1 MILLSEKLMPCCH
14 QMMIGNM
21 RGLILL
27 IACSLYVT
35 SYSQEKIYGDFY
47 LFQPKK
53 EVKKTFKKNKDKYQ
67 NINFGGQEFWMINK
81 LLISSFIYQSDKL
94 TTVRLFSKTI
104 GTSHDLQTQNI
115 KDLDA
120 YFLEN
125 GFEEL
130 YRQTHWDTPVFFD
143 NAQFGVA
150 YKNPNGNTVINLSM
164 RSEAQLN
171 GTVTLGSTGEFKN
184 NHTYID
190 IIPYSL
196 YEREMNKRK
205 QNKQIDN
212 SDF

>member
-1 MILLSEKLMPCCH
+1 MKKLSIIIC
-14 QMMIGNM
+14 
-21 RGLILL
+21 LI
-27 IACSLYVT
+27 
-35 SYSQEKIYGDFY
+35 SYMSFSQEKIYGDFY
-47 LFQPKK
+47 LFQAKK
-53 EVKKTFKKNKDKYQ
+53 EVKQIFKKNKDKYQ

-81 LLISSFIYQSDKL
+81 LAISSFIYQSDKL

-125 GFEEL
+125 GFQEL
-130 YRQTHWDTPVFFD
+130 FRQTHWDTPVFFD
-143 NAQFGVA
+143 NAQFGTV

-205 QNKQIDN
+205 QNRQIDN

>member
-1 MILLSEKLMPCCH
+1 MK
-14 QMMIGNM
+14 
-21 RGLILL
+21 GLILL
-27 IACSLYVT
+27 IACSLYIT

-53 EVKKTFKKNKDKYQ
+53 EVKKIFKNNKGKYQ
-67 NINFGGQEFWMINK
+67 NIKFGGQEFWMINK
-81 LLISSFIYQSDKL
+81 LLISSFIYQNDKL

-115 KDLDA
+115 KDLDT

-130 YRQTHWDTPVFFD
+130 FRQTHWDTPVFFD
-143 NAQFGVA
+143 NTQFGVV
-150 YKNPNGNTVINLSM
+150 YKNPNGNTIINLSM
-164 RSEAQLN
+164 RTEGVLQNS
-171 GTVTLGSTGEFKN
+171 GIFKN

-205 QNKQIDN
+205 QNRQIDN

>member
-1 MILLSEKLMPCCH
+1 
-14 QMMIGNM
+14 MMTGNM

-47 LFQPKK
+47 LFQTKK
-53 EVKKTFKKNKDKYQ
+53 EVKKIFKNNKGKYQ
-67 NINFGGQEFWMINK
+67 NIKFGGQEFWMINK
-81 LLISSFIYQSDKL
+81 LLISSFIYQNDKL
-94 TTVRLFSKTI
+94 TKVRLFSKTI

-125 GFEEL
+125 GFVEL
-130 YRQTHWDTPVFFD
+130 FRQTHWDTPVFFD
-143 NAQFGVA
+143 NAQFGVV

-171 GTVTLGSTGEFKN
+171 GTVTLGSTGEFIN

>member
-1 MILLSEKLMPCCH
+1 
-14 QMMIGNM
+14 M

-47 LFQPKK
+47 LFQTKK
-53 EVKKTFKKNKDKYQ
+53 EVKKIFKNNKGKYQ
-67 NINFGGQEFWMINK
+67 NIKFGGQEFWMINK
-81 LLISSFIYQSDKL
+81 LLISSFIYQNDKL
-94 TTVRLFSKTI
+94 TKVRLFSKTI

-125 GFEEL
+125 GFVEL
-130 YRQTHWDTPVFFD
+130 FRQTHWDTPVFFD
-143 NAQFGVA
+143 NAQFGVV

-171 GTVTLGSTGEFKN
+171 GTVTLGSTGEFIN

>member
-1 MILLSEKLMPCCH
+1 
-14 QMMIGNM
+14 M
-21 RGLILL
+21 RGLVLL
-27 IACSLYVT
+27 IACCLNIA

-47 LFQPKK
+47 LFQTKK
-53 EVKKTFKKNKDKYQ
+53 EVKKTFKNNKGKYQ
-67 NINFGGQEFWMINK
+67 NIKFGGQEFWMINK
-81 LLISSFIYQSDKL
+81 PLISSFIYQSDKL
-94 TTVRLFSKTI
+94 TTIRLFSKTI
-104 GTSHDLQTQNI
+104 GTSQDLQTQNI

-125 GFEEL
+125 GFVEL
-130 YRQTHWDTPVFFD
+130 FRQTHWDTPVFFD
-143 NAQFGVA
+143 NAQFGVV

-164 RSEAQLN
+164 RTEGVLQNS
-171 GTVTLGSTGEFKN
+171 GIFKN

-205 QNKQIDN
+205 QNRQIDN

>member
-67 NINFGGQEFWMINK
+67 NINFGGQEFWMITK

-94 TTVRLFSKTI
+94 TTIRLFSKTI
-104 GTSHDLQTQNI
+104 GTTH
-115 KDLDA
+115 
-120 YFLEN
+120 
-125 GFEEL
+125 EL
-130 YRQTHWDTPVFFD
+130 IY
-143 NAQFGVA
+143 
-150 YKNPNGNTVINLSM
+150 
-164 RSEAQLN
+164 
-171 GTVTLGSTGEFKN
+171 
-184 NHTYID
+184 
-190 IIPYSL
+190 
-196 YEREMNKRK
+196 
-205 QNKQIDN
+205 
-212 SDF
+212 

>member
-1 MILLSEKLMPCCH
+1 MPYSH
-14 QMMIGNM
+14 QMMTGNM

-104 GTSHDLQTQNI
+104 GTSHDLQSQNI
-115 KDLDA
+115 KDLDV

-130 YRQTHWDTPVFFD
+130 FRQTHWDTPVFFD
-143 NAQFGVA
+143 NAQFGVV

-171 GTVTLGSTGEFKN
+171 GTVTMGSTGEFKN

>member
-1 MILLSEKLMPCCH
+1 MPYSH
-14 QMMIGNM
+14 QMMTGNM

-104 GTSHDLQTQNI
+104 GTSHDLQSQNI

-130 YRQTHWDTPVFFD
+130 FRQTHWEKPVFFD
-143 NAQFGVA
+143 NAQFGVV

-171 GTVTLGSTGEFKN
+171 GTVTMGSTGEFKN

>member
-1 MILLSEKLMPCCH
+1 MT
-14 QMMIGNM
+14 GNM
-21 RGLILL
+21 RCLVLL
-27 IACSLYVT
+27 IACSLNVV

-47 LFQPKK
+47 LFQTKK
-53 EVKKTFKKNKDKYQ
+53 EVKKIFKNNKGKYQ
-67 NINFGGQEFWMINK
+67 NIKFGGQEFWMINK
-81 LLISSFIYQSDKL
+81 PLISSFIYQSDKL
-94 TTVRLFSKTI
+94 TTIRLFSKTI

-130 YRQTHWDTPVFFD
+130 YRQTHWDKPVFFD
-143 NAQFGVA
+143 NAQFGVV
-150 YKNPNGNTVINLSM
+150 YKNPNGNTIINLSM
-164 RSEAQLN
+164 RTEGVLQNS
-171 GTVTLGSTGEFKN
+171 GIFKN

-205 QNKQIDN
+205 QNRQIDN